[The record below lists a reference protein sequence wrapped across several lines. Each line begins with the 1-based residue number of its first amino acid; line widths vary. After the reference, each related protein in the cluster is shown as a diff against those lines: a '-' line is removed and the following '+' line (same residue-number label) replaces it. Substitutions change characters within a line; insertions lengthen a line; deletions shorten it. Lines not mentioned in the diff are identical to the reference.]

1 MATQYHD
8 FWGFIH
14 LLNANGLANQVV
26 VIGSWAEY
34 VYAQAGTLAGFEAN
48 LRTLDIDFMIKN
60 MRKPD
65 EPVNII
71 TLAKKEGYIVEH
83 DTMMGTTKFIT
94 PSLMEIEFLI
104 PQYGSGESPVIS
116 TNLGVKA
123 QALRHLNIL
132 RDNIIVVELFD
143 MQIHV
148 PTAEAY
154 AIHKMVINKVRGKKA
169 EKDRVAIVAIMP
181 FLDKIK
187 FIKIYDVLTKKERA
201 SVDDFLT
208 VNNAFL
214 E

>member
-8 FWGFIH
+8 FWGFIR

-48 LRTLDIDFMIKN
+48 LRTLDIDFMIRN
-60 MRKPD
+60 MRKPA

-83 DTMMGTTKFIT
+83 DTLMGTTKFIT
-94 PSLMEIEFLI
+94 PTLMGIEFLI

-148 PTAEAY
+148 PTPEAY

-169 EKDRVAIVAIMP
+169 EKDRVALVAIMP
-181 FLDKIK
+181 FLDKVK
-187 FIKIYDVLTKKERA
+187 FREIYDVLTKKERA

-208 VNNAFL
+208 VNNMCK
-214 E
+214 